1 MSNKYGKVRKR
12 QTASKILDS
21 GNLEESIVLFHLTR
35 LATLCHLGKMMG
47 EVERQRL
54 AIGTAWGTIA
64 ISY

>member
-1 MSNKYGKVRKR
+1 MFNKYDKVRKR

-21 GNLEESIVLFHLTR
+21 GNLKESIVLFHLAR
-35 LATLCHLGKMMG
+35 LAALCHLGKMMC

-54 AIGTAWGTIA
+54 AIGTTWGTIA